1 MNKDFITATPDTGS
15 GDATVNVVAAKNN
28 GAARS
33 TSLKIA
39 GGGITKTVTISQSA
53 GAVNVI
59 IVGENGNIIKTA
71 I

>member
-1 MNKDFITATPDTGS
+1 MNKDFITATPDKGS
-15 GDATVNVVAAKNN
+15 GDATVNVVVAKNN

-53 GAVNVI
+53 GTLNII
-59 IVGENGNIIKTA
+59 IVGASGNIIKTTV
-71 I
+71 